1 MNKLVYIVLDAH
13 IYEAQNNQ
21 ILIYRNGKETFHN
34 ITNNT
39 LDTLKNIFKKNKEY
53 AEELDR
59 IEFRF
64 EIFAKKESLD
74 KMKKDLLTKFNG
86 NETSYQYISKKTEID
101 EKEYILQE
109 MFIKSLTNYA
119 K

>member
-1 MNKLVYIVLDAH
+1 MNKLVYIVLDAY
-13 IYEAQNNQ
+13 IYESQNNQ
-21 ILIYRNGKETFHN
+21 ILIYRDGKETLHN

-39 LDTLKNIFKKNKEY
+39 LDTLKNIFKKSKKY

-74 KMKKDLLTKFNG
+74 KMRKDLLEKFNG
-86 NETSYQYISKKTEID
+86 NDSSYQYKSKKNEID
-101 EKEYILQE
+101 EKEYELHDIFSQSLQN
-109 MFIKSLTNYA
+109 SA
-119 K
+119 